1 MIFVNRLVF
10 FRDTP
15 SLDFL
20 IRLSYRWKITT
31 LRKWL
36 QETRLPLEVG
46 SSLMVL
52 SCIRGMLLAGEF
64 ETTAGMF
71 FRSCS
76 GTKKNIQKNESIGCG
91 SKLGLI
97 MVAVQSFLSCLTPRV
112 IYLSVYPKLCTQQQ
126 TMWIQPMELWKETPG
141 PRTRTR
147 WHYHGSVAVALWVPE
162 KQKKHVW
169 LMISSSKLRQLVGK
183 IVHVN
188 RFYIYRWWMFHCWQ
202 EDRKAHQTTFVN

>member
-1 MIFVNRLVF
+1 
-10 FRDTP
+10 
-15 SLDFL
+15 
-20 IRLSYRWKITT
+20 
-31 LRKWL
+31 
-36 QETRLPLEVG
+36 
-46 SSLMVL
+46 
-52 SCIRGMLLAGEF
+52 MLLAGEF

-97 MVAVQSFLSCLTPRV
+97 MVAVQSFLRCLTPRV
-112 IYLSVYPKLCTQQQ
+112 IYWSVYRVSQ
-126 TMWIQPMELWKETPG
+126 TLHPTKNPVDPTNGAMEG
-141 PRTRTR
+141 NPRTEDPDSMTLSWICSCCPVSAWETR
-147 WHYHGSVAVALWVPE
+147 
-162 KQKKHVW
+162 KHFW
-169 LMISSSKLRQLVGK
+169 RMISSSKLRQLVGK